1 MKKKVCLAKKDF
13 VRPPDSDKGLTRK
26 LIKSRYFRS
35 LRREPIM
42 GPDIFES
49 RLRFYEFKKGSLF

>member
-35 LRREPIM
+35 LSREPIM

-49 RLRFYEFKKGSLF
+49 RL